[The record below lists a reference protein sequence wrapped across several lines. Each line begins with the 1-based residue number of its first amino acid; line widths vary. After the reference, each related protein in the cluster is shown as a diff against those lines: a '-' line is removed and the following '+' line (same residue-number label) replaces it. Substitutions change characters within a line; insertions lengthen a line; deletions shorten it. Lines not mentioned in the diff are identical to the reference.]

1 MPGAG
6 SRGQTPAKGVGK
18 YADVLQ
24 KLQAMEYNPEA
35 FARVVMLYVDC
46 EVNGVPIK
54 AFVDSG
60 AQSTI
65 MSQLTAERLGIMRL
79 IDYRYAGIAKGV
91 GTSKIVGRVHAVQ
104 MKMGSMFITVS
115 ITVLE
120 DNSMEFLF
128 GLDNLRRHQV
138 MHSMFRC
145 IFESCA
151 CLQVDSAPLLWR

>member
-1 MPGAG
+1 
-6 SRGQTPAKGVGK
+6 
-18 YADVLQ
+18 
-24 KLQAMEYNPEA
+24 MEYNPEA

-65 MSQLTAERLGIMRL
+65 MSQPTAERLGIMRL
-79 IDYRYAGIAKGV
+79 IDYRYAGIATGV

-104 MKMGSMFITVS
+104 MKIGGMYITVS

-120 DNSMEFLF
+120 NNSMEFLF

-138 MHSMFRC
+138 MPSLFC
-145 IFESCA
+145 CT
-151 CLQVDSAPLLWR
+151 L